1 MWSIFKASCLLG
13 FFFFFFF
20 FGLLKIFIFIKKGD
34 PSTQGVYRG
43 QQSSTKNTR
52 IKKIKERRE

>member
-20 FGLLKIFIFIKKGD
+20 GLVISFIVIKKGD

-43 QQSSTKNTR
+43 QQSSTKITR